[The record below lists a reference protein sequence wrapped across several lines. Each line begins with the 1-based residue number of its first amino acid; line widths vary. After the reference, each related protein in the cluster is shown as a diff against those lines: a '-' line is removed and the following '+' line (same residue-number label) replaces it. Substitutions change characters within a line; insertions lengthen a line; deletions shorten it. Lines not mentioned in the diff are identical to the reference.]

1 MPSSHRFSDPA
12 EENNILNHV
21 ISEDLQKYGFMY
33 LSFHFRSHLSYFNHI
48 PPFITSPLFTISFLI
63 SSALYLPSHSSLSS
77 FYLYFHLACHKYFYT
92 YYSPEFIGRIPR
104 IVPLHPLTEN
114 DLVRIIQDP
123 EDSLLSQVPPFTSIM
138 LFAYLA
144 NRGNF

>member
-33 LSFHFRSHLSYFNHI
+33 LSFPSISDLTCPTSKSHLLSHI
-48 PPFITSPLFTISFLI
+48 LFSLHSISLILFIASPIFSFR
-63 SSALYLPSHSSLSS
+63 HE
-77 FYLYFHLACHKYFYT
+77 YFYT

-123 EDSLLSQVPPFTSIM
+123 EDSLLSQVPHLTSIT
-138 LFAYLA
+138 LLRILRIKVDSSINDYSV
-144 NRGNF
+144 

>member
-1 MPSSHRFSDPA
+1 MLFQKIFRNMDSCISPFPPSQISLIIP
-12 EENNILNHV
+12 LLHV
-21 ISEDLQKYGFMY
+21 TL
-33 LSFHFRSHLSYFNHI
+33 RPHL
-48 PPFITSPLFTISFLI
+48 LFTISFLI
-63 SSALYLPSHSSLSS
+63 SSFLYLPSHSSLSS
-77 FYLYFHLACHKYFYT
+77 FQLYFHFDCHKYFYT

-123 EDSLLSQVPPFTSIM
+123 EDSLLSQVPPFTSVM

-144 NRGNF
+144 NRVNF

>member
-1 MPSSHRFSDPA
+1 MLFQKIFRNMDSCISSFLPSQISLIIP
-12 EENNILNHV
+12 LLHV
-21 ISEDLQKYGFMY
+21 KL
-33 LSFHFRSHLSYFNHI
+33 RPHL
-48 PPFITSPLFTISFLI
+48 LFTISFLI
-63 SSALYLPSHSSLSS
+63 SSFLISSFLISSFLYLPSHSSLSS
-77 FYLYFHLACHKYFYT
+77 FQLYFHFDCHKYFYT

-123 EDSLLSQVPPFTSIM
+123 EDSLLSQVPPFTSVM

-144 NRGNF
+144 SRVNF